1 MAIRPPIDGVIAV
14 TATDAKDGLMQQ
26 ANRGA
31 YVFISA
37 PGVEMVAPSGA
48 GSDVVTGTSF
58 AAAIVSGAIANL
70 IHASPDRSAD
80 DIEKAL
86 AATARDLGPKGRDND
101 FGYGLLDI
109 KAAAA
114 KK

>member
-1 MAIRPPIDGVIAV
+1 VIAV
-14 TATDAKDGLMQQ
+14 TATDAKDGLMPQ

-70 IHASPDRSAD
+70 IHAAPDRSAD
-80 DIEKAL
+80 EIEKAL
-86 AATARDLGPKGRDND
+86 AATAKDLGPKGRDND

-109 KAAAA
+109 KAAGAA
-114 KK
+114 KE